1 MTECA
6 LKMLVIRKDDDP
18 ALRRKA
24 KPVTAIDE
32 KVLTL
37 ASEMMKT
44 MYAADGIGLA
54 APQVGESVRLVVYD
68 IGDGPVTMINPVIT
82 KTAGTLK
89 CEERCLSLPGKY
101 AYIERPDYV
110 EVKYVDRAGRPCSVD
125 GDGLL
130 GRCLQHEIDHL
141 DGKLYTDLAEA
152 VYTDPKPKGRKE
164 GAAE

>member
-6 LKMLVIRKDDDP
+6 QKMLVIRKDDDP

-32 KVLTL
+32 KILSL

-44 MYAADGIGLA
+44 MYEADGIGLA
-54 APQVGESVRLVVYD
+54 APQVGESVRLVVFD

-82 KTAGTLK
+82 KAEGSLK
-89 CEERCLSLPGKY
+89 CEERCLSLPDRY
-101 AYIERPDYV
+101 AYVERPDYV
-110 EVKYVDRAGRPCSVD
+110 EVKYLDRAGRTCTVD

-141 DGKLYTDLAEA
+141 DGKLYTDLAEV
-152 VYTDPKPKGRKE
+152 VYMDPKPKGRKE
-164 GAAE
+164 GASE